1 MPALFPLSSLLPL
14 PHLSSLLLLPL
25 LGIALIWLDALRGG
39 SRNAA
44 SWPWTRQIAIL
55 ATALTLLV
63 ALCAVAQ
70 FDPANPAFQ
79 LAERA
84 LWIPGLNVH
93 YSLGVDK
100 LSILFLPATALLF
113 LALLLT
119 RNPRR
124 LPAQP
129 RMHYS
134 LLLLLLLA
142 IEGVFCALD
151 TLLFFVFWELTLI
164 PLYFLLASPQAAGNS
179 QNGSPAAAA
188 KYCFTMLAGG
198 IPLLFAFI
206 LLAVNLGT
214 MAQPLFELET
224 LITLAEQ
231 QPPPLLLEIGIF
243 VLLALGFGVKVPFV
257 PLHSWLH
264 TLALQGPTAP
274 LALIAGLKLG
284 VYGLLRFALPLAPHA
299 ASQIHWLLA
308 GLGTLAVLYG
318 AVTALAQSN
327 LKAMLACWSV
337 SHVGLAVLG
346 VASRTPQGIQGSVLL
361 LLSFVLS
368 TGGLYLLLDLLERR
382 TGSCDVQ
389 QLGGLAHAWPLLAG
403 FFLCFGLAGLGM
415 PGTPG
420 FPAEL
425 AILLAVLKSHTGA
438 GLAALFGLV
447 VGAAAFLSAYR
458 RAFFGPAPHTDREA
472 IPDLTGREKHVMLG
486 IALLLLVTGVWP
498 RMVLGII

>member
-1 MPALFPLSSLLPL
+1 MPAPLPLLPL
-14 PHLSSLLLLPL
+14 PLLTCLLLTPL
-25 LGIALIWLDALRGG
+25 LGIALIWLDALLRG
-39 SRNAA
+39 SRNTA
-44 SWPWTRQIAIL
+44 SPPWARQIATL
-55 ATALTLLV
+55 TTALTLLV
-63 ALCAVAQ
+63 ALYAVAQ

-79 LAERA
+79 LTERV

-100 LSILFLPATALLF
+100 VSILFLPATALLF

-119 RNPRR
+119 RNPHR

-129 RMHYS
+129 RIHYS
-134 LLLLLLLA
+134 QLLLLLLA
-142 IEGVFCALD
+142 IEGIFCALD

-164 PLYFLLASPQAAGNS
+164 PLYFLLATPQPASNA
-179 QNGSPAAAA
+179 QNGSPVAAA

-198 IPLLFAFI
+198 IPLLFAII
-206 LLAVNLGT
+206 LLAVNLGSS
-214 MAQPLFELET
+214 AQPLFELGT
-224 LITLAEQ
+224 LIEQ
-231 QPPPLLLEIGIF
+231 TQQSPLPLPLEILIF
-243 VLLALGFGVKVPFV
+243 VLLVLGFGVKVPFV

-284 VYGLLRFALPLAPHA
+284 VYGLLRFALPLAPNA
-299 ASQIHWLLA
+299 AGQIHWLLA
-308 GLGTLAVLYG
+308 GLGTLGILYG

-346 VASRTPQGIQGSVLL
+346 VATRTPQGIQGSILL
-361 LLSFVLS
+361 LLSFVLAS
-368 TGGLYLLLDLLERR
+368 GGLYLLLDLLERR

-389 QLGGLAHAWPLLAG
+389 QLGGLAQSWPLLAG

-415 PGTPG
+415 PGTLG

-425 AILLAVLKSHTGA
+425 AILLAVLQSHTGA

-447 VGAAAFLSAYR
+447 VGAAAFLAAYR
-458 RAFFGPAPHTDREA
+458 RAFFGPPLQTGREA
-472 IPDLTGREKHVMLG
+472 IPDLTGQEKGVMLG
-486 IALLLLVTGVWP
+486 IALLLLVTGLWP
-498 RMVLGII
+498 GIALGILAGN